1 MLHNPRR
8 CIVDYRVP
16 EADFDK
22 AVAHYGKLL
31 DREKPDVEKPLLAV
45 FKVFTAN
52 IDPLETT
59 YQAEL
64 RVTGVKAGS
73 PALQHSPAVYWGSD
87 EVDGDFAQLEH
98 AGELPGTTK
107 EPVQPDP
114 SGMYTTPRLG
124 SLVDVQGYRMGVAIN
139 PDYPGRK
146 EWITL
151 LLLLSGAGKLLLLGA
166 AGG

>member
-22 AVAHYGKLL
+22 AVAHYGQLL
-31 DREKPDVEKPLLAV
+31 DRAPDVTKPMLVV

-52 IDPLETT
+52 IDPLKTT

-64 RVTGVKAGS
+64 RVTGVKANS
-73 PALQHSPAVYWGSD
+73 PALQYSPAVYWGSD

-98 AGELPGTTK
+98 AGQLPGTSQ
-107 EPVQPDP
+107 EPLQPDP
-114 SGMYTTPRLG
+114 SGLHTNPRLG
-124 SLVDVQGYRMGVAIN
+124 SVVDGHGYRTGVTIN
-139 PDYPGRK
+139 PDYPGKR
-146 EWITL
+146 EWVNL
-151 LLLLSGAGKLLLLGA
+151 LLVLGGIGTQLLPGA
-166 AGG
+166 AGV

>member
-1 MLHNPRR
+1 M
-8 CIVDYRVP
+8 P

-52 IDPLETT
+52 IDPLDTT

-73 PALQHSPAVYWGSD
+73 PALQYSPAIYWGSE

-114 SGMYTTPRLG
+114 SGMYTNSRLG
-124 SLVDVQGYRMGVAIN
+124 SLVDQQGYRVGVVTN
-139 PDYPGRK
+139 PDYPGKK

-151 LLLLSGAGKLLLLGA
+151 LLALGSAGKLLLGA